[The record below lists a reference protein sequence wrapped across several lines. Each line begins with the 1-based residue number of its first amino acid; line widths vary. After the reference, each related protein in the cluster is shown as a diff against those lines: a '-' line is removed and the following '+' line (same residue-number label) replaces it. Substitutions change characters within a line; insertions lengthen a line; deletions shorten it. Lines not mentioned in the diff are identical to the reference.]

1 MHSHTFATPPGR
13 PEDTPFTRPEEC
25 HCEVFTGL
33 LKKIFLA
40 VFCKQE
46 MIVGEAAVELSSL
59 ILIGKK
65 RDPSVMGARSLKYS
79 GHNYQNELQ
88 DWNGNCKDLW
98 H

>member
-1 MHSHTFATPPGR
+1 MHSHTLATPPGR

-65 RDPSVMGARSLKYS
+65 KGSQ
-79 GHNYQNELQ
+79 HNGGQVSQIQWTQLP
-88 DWNGNCKDLW
+88 K
-98 H
+98 